1 MKTTNNLLSTVDPE
15 ITERLT
21 ANDGALLSSSMLKLG
36 ALASAPLVLAMASQ
50 QAFGQELP
58 AEITDVLVFAL
69 TLEHIEDAFYRSGL
83 DAPGL
88 IPEKYVGIFNQIGK
102 HEAAH
107 VAFLSAALGDKA
119 IHRPALD
126 LTGRRDL
133 CRRAHELRHLPDAQ
147 PDVRRP
153 RRRGLQGPGGEP
165 DLERRHPDCRAADP
179 FGRGAPRRH
188 RPQDRRQEELGFGL
202 RRADDQRRRAGGGD
216 PLPRLTPP
224 QQETDLH
231 QLPLPPGGGFLSSSK
246 GRAGSLRRRASS
258 SSACCLSPPLGD
270 SCHGWFAGERGP

>member
-1 MKTTNNLLSTVDPE
+1 MKITNNLLSTVDPE

-36 ALASAPLVLAMASQ
+36 ALASGPLVLAMASQ

-126 LTGRRDL
+126 LT
-133 CRRAHELRHLPDAQ
+133 
-147 PDVRRP
+147 
-153 RRRGLQGPGGEP
+153 
-165 DLERRHPDCRAADP
+165 
-179 FGRGAPRRH
+179 
-188 RPQDRRQEELGFGL
+188 
-202 RRADDQRRRAGGGD
+202 AGGTYAD
-216 PLPRLTPP
+216 ALTNFDTYLTLS
-224 QQETDLH
+224 QTFEDLGVAAYKGQAANLISNDDILTVALQIH
-231 QLPLPPGGGFLSSSK
+231 SVEARHAAIVRKIGGKKSWDSAFDEPMSKEDVLAAASPFL
-246 GRAGSLRRRASS
+246 A
-258 SSACCLSPPLGD
+258 
-270 SCHGWFAGERGP
+270 